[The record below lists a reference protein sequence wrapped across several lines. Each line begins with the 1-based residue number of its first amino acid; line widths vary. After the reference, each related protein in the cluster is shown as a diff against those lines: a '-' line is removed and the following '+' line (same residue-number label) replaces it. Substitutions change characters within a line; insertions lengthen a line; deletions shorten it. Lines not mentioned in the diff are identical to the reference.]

1 MQEEKM
7 PSLSDILKGQ
17 EALNDFRMTVRPWY
31 QLNQPLPRP
40 PLLHSHC
47 TGPPKENVS
56 QRLYL
61 NAK

>member
-1 MQEEKM
+1 M

-17 EALNDFRMTVRPWY
+17 EALNDFRMTVRPWC

-40 PLLHSHC
+40 PFFLHSHQI
-47 TGPPKENVS
+47 GPPKEKAS

-61 NAK
+61 NIK